1 MSDHGARV
9 VVSGRGSDLGDG
21 RASKIAC
28 YHCAAGKQLG
38 RSCHQRLE
46 EPLHLR
52 ADRPA
57 SCRRVVLRPP
67 EVDGDEALPVVVNNK
82 PAGVAGL
89 GCVQPLRDG
98 QRLPAW
104 AIIAMW

>member
-1 MSDHGARV
+1 MVLAV
-9 VVSGRGSDLGDG
+9 VVSGRGSGLGDG

-28 YHCAAGKQLG
+28 YHFADSKQLG

-67 EVDGDEALPVVVNNK
+67 EVDGDEALAAGNNNA
-82 PAGVAGL
+82 AGVAGL
-89 GCVQPLRDG
+89 GCAQPLGDG
-98 QRLPAW
+98 QRSSAW
-104 AIIAMW
+104 AIIAMS